1 MNNIHDLESADYTIA
16 SAWASSPLGD
26 PAAKDDYL
34 SDEFPPDLSAPAA
47 KQWSVRK
54 SFVVAAVLLGAV
66 GGVAA
71 LGLAIIDA
79 THSSQPKPVSVV
91 PGRGATIT
99 PQAPAG
105 PPGSPPPSGAPEN
118 GPIPVAAPGSSAG
131 PAVPQAPVVVT
142 ATRAPESPPAG
153 SAPDNPPADSG
164 PASPPDSDASAPT
177 DPGSPPIGGPTV
189 IVNVPPLTLPSLMPP
204 PPPPPHPGTGRPGGN
219 SGVIG
224 SLGPDSVIQPG
235 VGTPGGSQQ
244 GNGKH

>member
-99 PQAPAG
+99 PPE
-105 PPGSPPPSGAPEN
+105 PGSRE
-118 GPIPVAAPGSSAG
+118 
-131 PAVPQAPVVVT
+131 
-142 ATRAPESPPAG
+142 ATRAS
-153 SAPDNPPADSG
+153 SAALAQT
-164 PASPPDSDASAPT
+164 ASSSQVWARQAVASQAT
-177 DPGSPPIGGPTV
+177 AST
-189 IVNVPPLTLPSLMPP
+189 S
-204 PPPPPHPGTGRPGGN
+204 
-219 SGVIG
+219 
-224 SLGPDSVIQPG
+224 
-235 VGTPGGSQQ
+235 
-244 GNGKH
+244 